1 MTLGAMTQRATARG
15 TTWPSKSGSETSP
28 NHRGFMGARS
38 RKHNA
43 AGVIPAGD
51 VLHRERRWW
60 HHHGDLGSPKPTS
73 KAEPCGHVI
82 SAASSHFWEG
92 WRSSHRLSPHIIP
105 SPLPGSRAAVLL
117 EAALQKTPG
126 NPRGASTALT
136 SSKNE
141 ERTLCLLKRDHPM
154 LAPNR
159 DGDEREVSTLR
170 HQSRTETQKLEIP
183 ESFEDLRSP
192 TSSKT

>member
-1 MTLGAMTQRATARG
+1 MTLGAKTQRATARG
-15 TTWPSKSGSETSP
+15 TTWPSKRRSETSP

-60 HHHGDLGSPKPTS
+60 HRHGDLGSPKPTL
-73 KAEPCGHVI
+73 KAEPRGHVI

-92 WRSSHRLSPHIIP
+92 WRSSHRLSSHIIP
-105 SPLPGSRAAVLL
+105 SPPPGSRAAALL
-117 EAALQKTPG
+117 EAALRKTPG

-136 SSKNE
+136 SSKSG
-141 ERTLCLLKRDHPM
+141 ERTLCLLKRP
-154 LAPNR
+154 PNQ
-159 DGDEREVSTLR
+159 DGDEHEVSTLR
-170 HQSRTETQKLEIP
+170 HQSRTETQKLEIL